1 MSRRP
6 ALTALL
12 ALVLVGLLAG
22 SVAAAHLQVA
32 TPTADLE
39 ANKALARRFHDEIFE
54 QGNLAVADEI
64 LTPDFVWHRPLN
76 ATLLT
81 GPEAVKQEA
90 ADTRGFFPDL
100 VLSDDQEIAEAD
112 RVVIQWTLRGT
123 AQTGSGPVPV
133 SFTGIDIFRI
143 EDGKLAE
150 LWHEMGQQEQL
161 AAPLTAATSAPATL
175 TS

>member
-32 TPTADLE
+32 TPTSDLE

-81 GPEAVKQEA
+81 GPEAVKREA

-100 VLSDDQEIAEAD
+100 VLSDDQEIAEGD

-123 AQTGSGPVPV
+123 AQTGSGPVPL

-150 LWHEMGQQEQL
+150 LWHEMGQQEKL
-161 AAPLTAATSAPATL
+161 AAPLTAATSAAATS